1 LDLSYDGSEFSGW
14 ARQPGRRTVQ
24 SALEDALARVLRVP
38 AVRTTV
44 AGRTDAG
51 VHAIGQVA
59 HADLAILSVPD
70 GMVRRLAGVLPADL
84 RVRSVAAAPPG
95 FDARFSA
102 LWRRYDYLITDVPAG
117 ADPLRR
123 RFVLDHRRSLDVDAM
138 HQAAARLLGLH
149 DFAAFCRRR
158 EGATTLRTVLDCA
171 VRRTTDQVV
180 VGVRADAFCHSM
192 VRALVGAL
200 LLVGDGRRGVHWPGE
215 VLRRG
220 VRDSAV
226 PVAPA
231 HGLVLERVEY
241 PPEAELADRVRV
253 ARQIRVAPGQLPPP
267 GP

>member
-102 LWRRYDYLITDVPAG
+102 LWRRYDYLISDVPAG

-180 VGVRADAFCHSM
+180 VRVRADAFCHSM
-192 VRALVGAL
+192 VRSLVGAL
-200 LLVGDGRRGVHWPGE
+200 IAVGEGRRPVDWPASLLSSSARSSE
-215 VLRRG
+215 VW
-220 VRDSAV
+220 
-226 PVAPA
+226 VAPA
-231 HGLVLERVEY
+231 HGLTLVEVGY
-241 PPEAELADRVRV
+241 PPDDELADR
-253 ARQIRVAPGQLPPP
+253 AATTRQRRAS
-267 GP
+267 